1 MGCYTEDKNGCTR
14 TMRITLYKFQEP
26 ELGDKEKVP
35 KGYVQ
40 YIIYE
45 SAFFTL
51 MSNWWDLSS
60 LSRD

>member
-45 SAFFTL
+45 SAFFHF
-51 MSNWWDLSS
+51 DE
-60 LSRD
+60 